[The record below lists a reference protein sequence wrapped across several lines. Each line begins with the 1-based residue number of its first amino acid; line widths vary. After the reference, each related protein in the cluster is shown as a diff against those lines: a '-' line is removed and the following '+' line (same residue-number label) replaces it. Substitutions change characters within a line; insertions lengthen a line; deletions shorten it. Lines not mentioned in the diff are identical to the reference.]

1 MKKILPLLIKIVLAG
16 LFLYNLHF
24 FYFVTQSF
32 HQAGQKAPPPCKADG
47 GREDIRFLNEK
58 IQKAKALGSNYLA
71 EEYFSDLTAI
81 RLKEKNNDFDR
92 SAVLAVNNTLTELMG
107 TFTRNLSNLRGHSS
121 DQAYRDALFEL
132 EDARSRSQETLEP
145 GSSRREQELQAQMD
159 KPGYWHAKLVS
170 LLSWLSNFYLKNFFL
185 ALSLLW
191 LWWYQEK
198 NSLRIK
204 NPFSFLICLLLYP
217 LTIGRVWYKLSR
229 DNFRALALQVEFRRR
244 QTDIFAL
251 ISEDELADIRR
262 FANSRL
268 KLRDYRH
275 YLDQRGLYRH
285 QSLMPA
291 LAVTLLFLIV
301 TPITKAQTKVDAN
314 LDGHIQTEIKINAP
328 PGDQG
333 AQIDYSQTPTASPAL
348 VFDDYRP
355 IILALASRL
364 LVANCQ
370 EKFPGFLK
378 NPDPI
383 PLFD

>member
-58 IQKAKALGSNYLA
+58 IQKAKALGPNYLA

-121 DQAYRDALFEL
+121 DQAYRDALLKL

-145 GSSRREQELQAQMD
+145 GSSRREQELQTQMD

-229 DNFRALALQVEFRRR
+229 DNFRALALQIEFRRR

-251 ISEDELADIRR
+251 ISENELADIRR

-275 YLDQRGLYRH
+275 YLDQRGLYRY
-285 QSLMPA
+285 QSLLPA

-328 PGDQG
+328 PGDQE

-383 PLFD
+383 PLFN